1 MAKTSANPEHEIVP
15 ESELA
20 YSLAQVQ
27 DHTSSEETIAK
38 LMLLWSKRGFL
49 LRVILAGL
57 LLGLLV
63 AFLLPRRYESTA
75 QLMPPDSQSG
85 SLLTTL
91 AAISGRA
98 GGGTGIASNLA
109 GSILGLQTSG
119 AVFVGILQSR
129 SVQDDLIDRFDLKK
143 VYGLSVSEKA
153 RKKLVEYTN
162 VIEDRKSG
170 IITITVTDSSPERA
184 AAIAQGYIEELNRS
198 VSRLNTSS
206 AHRERVFL
214 EERLTEV
221 KKELEVSEKELGDF
235 SSKNTTIDIK
245 EQGKAMVEAAAEL
258 QAQLIAAEAQSEGL
272 RQIYTDNNTRVR
284 ETQARI
290 DELKHQLTKL
300 GGTPGTAG
308 GNTSSGDL
316 YPAIRQLPLLGVTY
330 ADLYRRTKV
339 AEGVYEILTQQYELA
354 KVQEAKEIPSVK
366 VLDAPIVPERRSF
379 PPRLMVTLLLTIL
392 VAMGGVGWVLG
403 RARWE
408 QIDSQNPWKA
418 LALELGATMYQSPW
432 SHFVQR
438 KLGRN
443 TFRLPPEQDK

>member
-1 MAKTSANPEHEIVP
+1 VP